1 MTEGN
6 IYYLRINNS
15 SVHPKLIVIFRN
27 SKITGNYPGTTIN
40 IINNSLNNF
49 FTAASSTKLTS
60 SWNHGIEQLKIL
72 KSENMVPSQ
81 FHTTVL
87 DKSTQ

>member
-15 SVHPKLIVIFRN
+15 SVHSKQIVIFRN

-40 IINNSLNNF
+40 IINNSLNHF
-49 FTAASSTKLTS
+49 FTAASSTKLS
-60 SWNHGIEQLKIL
+60 IIMESWDRAIEDSL
-72 KSENMVPSQ
+72 V
-81 FHTTVL
+81 
-87 DKSTQ
+87 